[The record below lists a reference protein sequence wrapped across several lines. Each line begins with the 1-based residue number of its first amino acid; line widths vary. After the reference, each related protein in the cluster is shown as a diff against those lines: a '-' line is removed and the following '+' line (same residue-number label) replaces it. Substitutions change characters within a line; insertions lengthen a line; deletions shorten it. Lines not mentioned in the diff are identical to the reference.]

1 MIIGICGAIGSGK
14 DTVAQYICDSRGF
27 VRVSMAAALKDAVA
41 IIFGWDRDMLEG
53 ITQDHR
59 VRREEV
65 DSFWAERLGRSDFSP
80 RKALQILGTELFRN
94 NFHSETWV
102 IAAERKIMQSKN
114 VVISD
119 IRFPNE
125 IEMIRRRNGQIWHVR
140 RGEDP
145 IWWQCAKDHIHNGTD
160 SMYVKYPNVHNSEW
174 AWANTDFDIVIENN
188 DTLAALY
195 NKVELILHDINQ
207 RIEI

>member
-1 MIIGICGAIGSGK
+1 MIVGICGAIGSGK
-14 DTVAQYICDSRGF
+14 DTIAQYICDSRGF
-27 VRVSMAAALKDAVA
+27 VRVSMAAALKDAAA

-53 ITQDHR
+53 ITRDHR
-59 VRREEV
+59 ARREKV
-65 DSFWAERLGRSDFSP
+65 DSFWAERLGRPEFSP
-80 RKALQILGTELFRN
+80 RAALQILGTELFRN
-94 NFHSETWV
+94 NFHPETWV

-125 IEMIRRRNGQIWHVR
+125 VEMIRRHNGQIWHVR
-140 RGEDP
+140 KGEDP
-145 IWWQCAKDHIHNGTD
+145 VWWQCAKDHIVGTD
-160 SMYVKYPNVHNSEW
+160 SMYVNYPNVHNSEW
-174 AWANTDFDIVIENN
+174 AWANTDFDIVIDNN

-195 NKVELILHDINQ
+195 SKVELILHAINQ

>member
-1 MIIGICGAIGSGK
+1 MIVGICGAIGSGK
-14 DTVAQYICDSRGF
+14 DTIAQYICDSRGF
-27 VRVSMAAALKDAVA
+27 VRVSMAAALKDAAA

-53 ITQDHR
+53 ITRDHR
-59 VRREEV
+59 ARREEV
-65 DSFWAERLGRSDFSP
+65 DPFWAERLGRPDFSP
-80 RKALQILGTELFRN
+80 RAALQILGTELFRN

-125 IEMIRRRNGQIWHVR
+125 VEMIRRHNGQIWHVR
-140 RGEDP
+140 KGEDP
-145 IWWQCAKDHIHNGTD
+145 VWWQCAKDHIVGYD
-160 SMYVKYPNVHNSEW
+160 SMHVRYPNVHYSEW
-174 AWANTDFDIVIENN
+174 AWASTDFDIVIDNSN
-188 DTLAALY
+188 TLAVLY
-195 NKVELILHDINQ
+195 GKVELILHDINQ

>member
-1 MIIGICGAIGSGK
+1 MIVGICGAIGSGK
-14 DTVAQYICDSRGF
+14 DTIAQYICDSRGF
-27 VRVSMAAALKDAVA
+27 VRVSMAAALKDAAA

-53 ITQDHR
+53 ITRDHR
-59 VRREEV
+59 ARREEV
-65 DSFWAERLGRSDFSP
+65 DPFWAERLGRPDFSP
-80 RKALQILGTELFRN
+80 RAALQILGTELFRN

-125 IEMIRRRNGQIWHVR
+125 VEMIRRHNGQIWHVR
-140 RGEDP
+140 KGEDP
-145 IWWQCAKDHIHNGTD
+145 VWWQCAKDHIVGTD
-160 SMYVKYPNVHNSEW
+160 SMHVHYPNVHNSEW
-174 AWANTDFDIVIENN
+174 AWANTDFDIVIDND
-188 DTLAALY
+188 DTLAVLY
-195 NKVELILHDINQ
+195 GKVELILHAINQ

>member
-1 MIIGICGAIGSGK
+1 MIVGICGAIGSGK
-14 DTVAQYICDSRGF
+14 DTIAQYICDSRGF
-27 VRVSMAAALKDAVA
+27 VRVSMAAALKDAAA

-53 ITQDHR
+53 ITRDHR
-59 VRREEV
+59 ARREEV
-65 DSFWAERLGRSDFSP
+65 DSFWAERLGRPDFSP
-80 RKALQILGTELFRN
+80 RAALQILGTELFRN

-125 IEMIRRRNGQIWHVR
+125 VEMIRRHNGQIWHVR
-140 RGEDP
+140 KGEDP
-145 IWWQCAKDHIHNGTD
+145 VWWQCAKDHIVGTD
-160 SMYVKYPNVHNSEW
+160 SMYVNYPNVHNSEW
-174 AWANTDFDIVIENN
+174 AWANTDFDIVIDNN

-195 NKVELILHDINQ
+195 SKVELILHAINQ

>member
-1 MIIGICGAIGSGK
+1 MIVGICGAIGSGK
-14 DTVAQYICDSRGF
+14 DTIAQYICDSRGF
-27 VRVSMAAALKDAVA
+27 VRVSMAAALKDAAA

-53 ITQDHR
+53 ITRDHR
-59 VRREEV
+59 ARREEV
-65 DSFWAERLGRSDFSP
+65 DPFWAERLGRPDFSP
-80 RKALQILGTELFRN
+80 RAALQILGTELFRN

-125 IEMIRRRNGQIWHVR
+125 VEMIRRHNGQIWHVR
-140 RGEDP
+140 KGEAP
-145 IWWQCAKDHIHNGTD
+145 VWWQCAKDHIVGYD
-160 SMYVKYPNVHNSEW
+160 SMHVRYPNVHYSEW
-174 AWANTDFDIVIENN
+174 AWANTDFDIVIDNS

-195 NKVELILHDINQ
+195 SKVELILHAINQ